1 MNRIF
6 SIVMMMLLPVVAT
19 AQNAD
24 LVIMKI
30 NGHNITRS
38 EFEYSYNKN
47 NTEDVIDKKDVQD
60 YVQLYIDYKLKV
72 EAAKDAGLDTLK
84 DIRTELQGY
93 REQMVYPTLENPAYV
108 EEQAYQTYK
117 RTLDY
122 YGTDDL
128 IDCQHILVLM
138 RQDATAAQQAA
149 AKQRIDSI
157 YNCLMSGQDFAE
169 LATKHSDDMGSA
181 ARGGK
186 LPRFG
191 KGRMIPEFE
200 AAAYALKPGEISK
213 PVKTVAG
220 WHIIKMNGRA
230 PFGSFAEHHDKVVEF
245 LKEQPGFQEAAA
257 EALIDSLAKQR
268 GVSKD
273 EVFGPLFENLI
284 AKDSDARNLAQE
296 YYDGTLMFE
305 ISKNQVWDK
314 AANDKEGLAQ
324 YFKKNKKKYS
334 WTEPHFRGI
343 VVHAKD
349 KETINLAK
357 KMVKKLDPS
366 EWANTIVKTF
376 NTDDDKKVRVEPLS
390 IFKKGDNRFVDKY
403 EFGSTEEVKEFTD
416 YPYSQTVGKLLKK
429 PKEYIDVR
437 NQLLPDYQREKENE
451 WVMEL
456 RKKYPVEVYQDVVN
470 TVNNH

>member
-1 MNRIF
+1 MAL
-6 SIVMMMLLPVVAT
+6 SMLLPVVAM
-19 AQNAD
+19 AQSND
-24 LVIMKI
+24 PVIMRI
-30 NGHNITRS
+30 NGHDITRS

-47 NTEDVIDKKDVQD
+47 NTEDVIDKKDVQE

-93 REQMVYPTLENPAYV
+93 REQMVYPTLENPVYV
-108 EEQAYQTYK
+108 ESQAYQTYK

-138 RQDATAAQQAA
+138 RQDATEAQQAE
-149 AKQRIDSI
+149 AKHRIDSI
-157 YNCLMSGQDFAE
+157 YNCVMSGQDFAE
-169 LATKHSDDMGSA
+169 LATKHSNDMGSA
-181 ARGGK
+181 PRGGR

-200 AAAYALKPGEISK
+200 AAAYALKPNEISK
-213 PVKTVAG
+213 PFKTTAG
-220 WHIIKMNGRA
+220 WHIIKMNGKA
-230 PFGSFAEHHDKVVEF
+230 PFGTYAEHHDNIVAF
-245 LKEQPGFQEAAA
+245 LNEQNGFKEAAA
-257 EALIDSLAKQR
+257 EALVDSLAKQR
-268 GVSKD
+268 GVSKE

-314 AANDKEGLAQ
+314 AANDVEGLNQ
-324 YFKKNKKKYS
+324 YFKANKKQYT

-349 KETINLAK
+349 KAAIDQAK
-357 KMVKKLDPS
+357 RITKKLDPT
-366 EWANTIVKTF
+366 EWANAVVGAL
-376 NTDDDKKVRVEPLS
+376 NTDEDKQVRVEPLS
-390 IFKKGDNRFVDKY
+390 VFKKGDNRFVDKY
-403 EFGSTEEVKEFTD
+403 VFGSTAEVKEFTD
-416 YPYSQTVGKLLKK
+416 FPYSQTVGKLLKK
-429 PKEYIDVR
+429 PKSYIDVR
-437 NQLLPDYQREKENE
+437 TQLVPDYQREKENE
-451 WVMEL
+451 WVMGL